1 MKRPAFWIV
10 LIVLSIA
17 SAIVAIRYFPR
28 ASSIVTL
35 DITMDRE
42 RALEEARALAARD
55 ALGPAGYRQAA
66 SFSLDDETQTF
77 VELEGGGKDAFTAM
91 MRDGLYSAYTWR
103 VRLFREGEVNE
114 TTIRFTPAGR
124 PYGFVQRLAEDAAGA
139 ALDARAARE
148 IAERSAASGWNVDF
162 APFSLVEQG
171 QERRVGGRVDHT
183 FTYERA
189 APVLNEGRYR
199 LRLVVSGD
207 RLSEVTHFV
216 QVPEAFRRRYASM
229 RSANEAIGIGS
240 VVGMA
245 LLYVIGGI
253 GIGLFFMLRKR
264 WVLWRPAAIWGAAV
278 GLMQALAMLN
288 EFPLLWMGYDTA
300 LPRSTFIGQQIA
312 LVVASFVGF
321 SVFFGLSFMA
331 AETLTRRAFG
341 HHPQLWRAWSR
352 RSATG
357 EAAAAPGAST
367 AVAGR
372 TVAGY
377 LLVAVFLAY
386 DVMLYFWA
394 TRYLGWWSP
403 AEALLHP
410 DVLATYAPWL
420 SAVANS
426 FQAGFWEES
435 LFRAIPL
442 AGAALIGDRFG
453 RRNLFLA
460 VGFVLQAVIFGAG
473 HAPYPAQPSFARPV
487 ELILPSLGFGML
499 YVYFG
504 LLPGIVLH
512 YAFDAV
518 LFALPIFL
526 AEAPGIRFQQFMVA
540 VLVLVPLWVVLWRRV
555 QVGRWV
561 ELSPADRNSAW
572 TPPPAEVQREPAPAL
587 PRPALGARARTAWLA
602 AGAAGLVAAV
612 ALLATTRAQTL
623 SIPRERA
630 AALAREA
637 FESRGATLDQR
648 WRVMP
653 VPDNGAGGPH
663 EFVSVT
669 AGEARRQSLVGRY
682 LPAPRWQVR
691 AATFQGDVAA
701 RAEEWRAYVTPS
713 GEVRAVAH
721 KLPEAKPGASL
732 DEAAA
737 RRLAA
742 QALRERLGL
751 DPDAGQVKEISAQPA
766 KRRART
772 DWTFTFLDTT
782 VPPLPQGE
790 PRAGVDVAGDE
801 IVSAGRFIYVPE
813 DWQRRQRA
821 AGTRN
826 LILRILETMTFAG
839 LLVGAAVAG
848 MIQWSRGRYT
858 PRLFLATAALMLALS
873 FVRSVNVFPTVIAG
887 LPTEAPLQLQL
898 VGIAGIG
905 LVGLAVSA
913 SLIGLVFGSVPQR
926 LAAAGMLP
934 DRDAARLAAAAGFF
948 SAGAGAL
955 AAWIRTPRWA
965 VAPNV
970 DGAGAVFP
978 MLQAA
983 VDPLPR
989 LLMVSAIILPAFFIV
1004 HAITAGWTRRRV
1016 AGLAILAIAGF
1027 AAAGVPVGLGMARW
1041 LVGGLVTAVALPV
1054 VYITLMRFDLSM
1066 VPLTVGTMTA
1076 IGTLAQGM
1084 RRAYPGALA
1093 GAVAGALLAVALGWW
1108 CFRALRRE
1116 GQRAAPGVAGAQA
1129 PGESAPEMRGQA

>member
-1 MKRPAFWIV
+1 MKRPAFWIA
-10 LIVLSIA
+10 LTVLSIA
-17 SAIVAIRYFPR
+17 SAAVAIRYFPR
-28 ASSIVTL
+28 AFSIVAL

-42 RALEEARALAARD
+42 RALEEARRLAARD
-55 ALGPAGYRQAA
+55 ALGPAGYREAA

-91 MRDGLYSAYTWR
+91 MRAGLYSAYTWR
-103 VRLFREGEVNE
+103 VRHFREGEINE
-114 TTIRFTPAGR
+114 TTIRFTPQGQ
-124 PYGFVQRLAEDAAGA
+124 PYGFVQTYREDLPGA
-139 ALDARAARE
+139 ALDAAAARA
-148 IAERSAASGWNVDF
+148 IAERSATAGWKVDL

-183 FTYERA
+183 FTYERGE
-189 APVLNEGRYR
+189 PTLNEGRYR
-199 LRLVVSGD
+199 LRLVVAGD

-245 LLYVIGGI
+245 LLYVLGGI
-253 GIGLFFMLRKR
+253 GVGLFFMLRKR
-264 WVLWRPAAIWGAAV
+264 WVLWRTAAAWGAAV

-288 EFPLLWMGYDTA
+288 EFPLLWMAYDTA
-300 LPRSTFIGQQIA
+300 LPRSTFIAQQIA
-312 LVVASFVGF
+312 LVLASFVGF

-341 HHPQLWRAWSR
+341 GHPQLWRAWSG
-352 RSATG
+352 RSAG
-357 EAAAAPGAST
+357 GDPAHAPGAST
-367 AVAGR
+367 AIARRTAG
-372 TVAGY
+372 AY
-377 LLVAVFLAY
+377 LLVPVFLAY
-386 DVMLYFWA
+386 DVMLYFVA

-420 SAVANS
+420 SAIANS

-442 AGAALIGDRFG
+442 AGAALIGDRVG
-453 RRNLFLA
+453 RRTLFLVIGFA
-460 VGFVLQAVIFGAG
+460 VQAAIFGAG
-473 HAPYPAQPSFARPV
+473 HAPYPAQPAFARPV
-487 ELILPSLGFGML
+487 ELILPSIGFGML

-526 AEAPGIRFQQFMVA
+526 ADAPGIRVQQFMVIA
-540 VLVLVPLWVVLWRRV
+540 LVFVPLWVLVWRRL
-555 QVGRWV
+555 QVGRWTD
-561 ELSPADRNSAW
+561 LSPADRNAAW
-572 TPPPAEVQREPAPAL
+572 TPPPAAPIPETAPAP
-587 PRPALGARARTAWLA
+587 PREVLGGRARTAWLA
-602 AGAAGLVAAV
+602 AGAAGLVGSIAV
-612 ALLATTRAQTL
+612 LATTQSETL
-623 SIPRERA
+623 SIARGRA
-630 AALAREA
+630 AALARQA
-637 FESRGATLDQR
+637 FESRGAVLDGR

-669 AGEARRQSLVGRY
+669 AGEARRESLIGRY

-701 RAEEWRAYVTPS
+701 RAEEWHAYVTET
-713 GEVRAVAH
+713 GEVRGVAH

-737 RRLAA
+737 RQLAH
-742 QALRERLGL
+742 QALRDRLGL
-751 DPDAGQVKEISAQPA
+751 DPDTGQVREISAQPA
-766 KRRART
+766 RRKSRT
-772 DWTFTFLDTT
+772 DWTFTFVDTT

-790 PRAGVDVAGDE
+790 PRVGVDIAGDE
-801 IVSAGRFIYVPE
+801 IVSAGRFIFVPE
-813 DWQRRQRA
+813 EWQRRDRA
-821 AGTRN
+821 ADTRN
-826 LILRILETMTFAG
+826 LILRILDTMIFAG

-858 PRLFLATAALMLALS
+858 PRLFLVAAGLMLLLS
-873 FVRSVNVFPTVIAG
+873 FVRSANLFPNVLASLV
-887 LPTEAPLQLQL
+887 TEAPLQLQI

-905 LVGLAVSA
+905 IVGLAVSA
-913 SLIGLVFGSVPQR
+913 SLVGLVFGSVPRR
-926 LAAAGMLP
+926 LAGAGMLP
-934 DRDAARLAAAAGFF
+934 DRDALRLAAAAGLFA
-948 SAGAGAL
+948 AGVGAL
-955 AAWIRTPRWA
+955 AAWLRTPPWA
-965 VAPNV
+965 RMPNV
-970 DGAGAVFP
+970 EAAGAVIPF
-978 MLQAA
+978 LQAV

-989 LLMVSAIILPAFFIV
+989 LLMVSAIVLAAFFNV
-1004 HAITAGWTRRRV
+1004 HAITAGWTRRRAV
-1016 AGLAILAIAGF
+1016 GVLVLAVIGF
-1027 AAAGVPVGLGMARW
+1027 AAAGTPTGLGMGRW
-1041 LVGGLVTAVALPV
+1041 LLGGLVTAVALPLI
-1054 VYITLMRFDLSM
+1054 YAALMRFDLSM

-1076 IGTLAQGM
+1076 VGTLAQGM

-1093 GAVAGALLAVALGWW
+1093 GSIAGALLAVALGWW
-1108 CFRALRRE
+1108 CFSMLRGGARRALPSVDARGSIMNAAE
-1116 GQRAAPGVAGAQA
+1116 GAR
-1129 PGESAPEMRGQA
+1129 